1 MGLFDSLKN
10 MFARH
15 EHHHGASIG
24 QPITLTDAKAV
35 LAFIVVHQQLADM
48 RKVADAVKQLQDEM
62 PQYITFGMSH
72 YYSEPKRV
80 RFQSEGGKFIDAD
93 AIATAFAETTVLQ
106 DECEIQHLMGDIED
120 NREHRDPAKT
130 PAVPI
135 DELVRVTNERLATGN
150 DERQRRAWLFALFDQ
165 LDDIAE
171 ATKNN
176 LEPLAAALD
185 TTLQSDSTTIGEFA
199 ATDAGNSNSNS
210 NSNDANASNA
220 RSRII
225 PLIADAL
232 FPAAESSKTSE
243 SSASAAIRELM
254 LNPTATSLDY
264 MPAID
269 VLRAH
274 GLTICR

>member
-10 MFARH
+10 MFAHH

-24 QPITLTDAKAV
+24 QSLTLADAKAI

-135 DELVRVTNERLATGN
+135 DELVRVTDERLATGN
-150 DERQRRAWLFALFDQ
+150 DEEQSRAWLFALFDQ

-176 LEPLAAALD
+176 LEPLVTALD
-185 TTLQSDSTTIGEFA
+185 TTLQNSSATIDNSA
-199 ATDAGNSNSNS
+199 TTDAGNSSN
-210 NSNDANASNA
+210 NANAGDA

-225 PLIADAL
+225 SLIADAL

-243 SSASAAIRELM
+243 PSASAALRELM

-264 MPAID
+264 TPAID

>member
-10 MFARH
+10 MFAHH

-24 QPITLTDAKAV
+24 QSLTLADAKAI

-106 DECEIQHLMGDIED
+106 DECKIQHLMGDIED

-150 DERQRRAWLFALFDQ
+150 DEGQRRAWLFALFDQ

-176 LEPLAAALD
+176 LEPLAAALN
-185 TTLQSDSTTIGEFA
+185 TILRNSSTIIGKS
-199 ATDAGNSNSNS
+199 ATADAGNSSN
-210 NSNDANASNA
+210 NANAGDA

-225 PLIADAL
+225 SLIADAL
-232 FPAAESSKTSE
+232 FPAAESSKTSK

-254 LNPTATSLDY
+254 LNPTATSLNY
-264 MPAID
+264 MLAID

-274 GLTICR
+274 GLTIYR

>member
-10 MFARH
+10 MFAHH

-24 QPITLTDAKAV
+24 QPLTLADAKAV

-48 RKVADAVKQLQDEM
+48 RKVADAVKQ
-62 PQYITFGMSH
+62 
-72 YYSEPKRV
+72 
-80 RFQSEGGKFIDAD
+80 
-93 AIATAFAETTVLQ
+93 LQ

-135 DELVRVTNERLATGN
+135 DELVRVTDERLATGN
-150 DERQRRAWLFALFDQ
+150 DEERSRAWLFALFDQ

-176 LEPLAAALD
+176 LEPLVTALD
-185 TTLQSDSTTIGEFA
+185 TTLQNSSATIGNSA
-199 ATDAGNSNSNS
+199 TTDAGNSSN
-210 NSNDANASNA
+210 NANAGDA

-225 PLIADAL
+225 SLIADAL
-232 FPAAESSKTSE
+232 FPASESSQTSE